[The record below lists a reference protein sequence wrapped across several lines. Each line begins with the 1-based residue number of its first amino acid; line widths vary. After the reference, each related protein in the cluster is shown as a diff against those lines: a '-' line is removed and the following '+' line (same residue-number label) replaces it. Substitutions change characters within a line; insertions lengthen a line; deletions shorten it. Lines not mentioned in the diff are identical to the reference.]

1 MAGEYRF
8 ASCGILKCCLWV
20 LLWGADAATAS
31 RAAAARAQ
39 LLCTALHW
47 QHRCQTFAI
56 RDSDA
61 VSAKISWR
69 ACSQALFLVT
79 AKAKTKR
86 FLVCRYAS
94 SALQLKGRR
103 ALIDAQDNESERR

>member
-1 MAGEYRF
+1 MLRRRRERQLQGH
-8 ASCGILKCCLWV
+8 SCCALRCTGST
-20 LLWGADAATAS
+20 DAK
-31 RAAAARAQ
+31 R
-39 LLCTALHW
+39 
-47 QHRCQTFAI
+47 FAI

-69 ACSQALFLVT
+69 ACSQALLVT
-79 AKAKTKR
+79 AKTKR